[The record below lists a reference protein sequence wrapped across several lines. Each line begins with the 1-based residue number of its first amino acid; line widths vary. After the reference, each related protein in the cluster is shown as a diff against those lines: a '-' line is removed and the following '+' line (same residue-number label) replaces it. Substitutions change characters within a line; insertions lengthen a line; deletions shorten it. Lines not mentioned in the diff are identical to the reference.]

1 MSIVNPNTLTTTR
14 IPSAYIST
22 TSTTNPGGTDQVLRK
37 IANDGTRSKIVIGP
51 RKEHQYIKGEN
62 WRSGLT
68 PGNPGVG
75 AAGDNGYFND
85 GISAGYGA
93 SDAPS
98 RYYNSTNPS
107 IFDWW
112 SKYVIYCH
120 GGNTTGPNGNDNLEI
135 FVANDTTELISLTNK
150 LLSIS
155 VGDEVGALAAIGNSS
170 EILCVNAHYPNIP
183 ISDSVGVNGATYS
196 LKLLH
201 DFGFTPC
208 YPRGGLT
215 SYDISNNISHNMEF
229 TSSSDIIYEP
239 ATITALNCLGGC
251 LKMTNDTSLAYAYI
265 PYDATATF
273 YSQSTTVNTW
283 VRVNTV
289 NTNKCIIDTTAG
301 WVSGPGTGYQLFI
314 SGSQVTLVVLTS
326 VNVFTWSSNPGTISA
341 GTWYNITFTISSN
354 PSSNNT
360 EVNVIVSDNSTFS
373 IASDFGTAPGIQ
385 VPNTNDFVIGVKNG
399 TPKSS
404 PFHSNISL
412 VSVYDGVLS
421 KFGDIQKLWSA
432 YAQLTFKQDTNPGA
446 GRYAAY

>member
-22 TSTTNPGGTDQVLRK
+22 TSDYPADNILRK
-37 IANDGTRSKIVIGP
+37 VISSGTRSRIVIGP
-51 RKEHQYIKGEN
+51 KKGYQYLPGEN

-75 AAGDNGYFND
+75 TAGDNGYFND
-85 GISAGYGA
+85 GISTGYGA

-112 SKYVIYCH
+112 SKYVIYCN

-155 VGDEVGALAAIGNSS
+155 VGDEVGSLAAIGNSS

-201 DFGFTPC
+201 DFGFIPC
-208 YPRGGLT
+208 YPRGGLM
-215 SYDISNNISHNMEF
+215 SYDISNNIGHNMEF
-229 TSSSDIIYEP
+229 TSSSDIIHEP
-239 ATITALNCLGGC
+239 ETITSLNCLGGC

-265 PYDATATF
+265 PYTGSSSF
-273 YSQSTTVNTW
+273 YSQNTTVSTW

-301 WVSGPGTGYQLFI
+301 WVSGSGSGYQLFI

-326 VNVFTWSSNPGTISA
+326 TNVFTWSSNSGVISA
-341 GTWYNITFTISSN
+341 GTWYNIIFSISTDPSN
-354 PSSNNT
+354 TNT
-360 EVNVIVSDNSTFS
+360 EVNIVISDDSTYS
-373 IASDFGTAPGIQ
+373 IASNSGSAPGGQ
-385 VPNTNDFVIGVKNG
+385 APNTNDFVIGVKNG
-399 TPKSS
+399 TPKTS
-404 PFHSNISL
+404 PFNSNISL
-412 VSVYDGVLS
+412 VSVYDGALS
-421 KFGDIQKLWSA
+421 TFGDMQQLWSA
-432 YAQLTFKQDTNPGA
+432 YAELTFKQDTNPGA